1 MSAFLLD
8 VNVLTALLDP
18 SHVHHG
24 DAHSWF
30 SAAGRKA
37 WATCQLTENSVLRI
51 LGDQRYPN
59 SPGNPAVV
67 AELLAEFFSLP
78 GHVFWPD
85 DISILDPRRLDS
97 SRLLT
102 SPQVTDTYLLA
113 LAHAHNGQLATLDRR
128 IITDAV
134 KAGSAAAM
142 HLIV

>member
-1 MSAFLLD
+1 MTSFLLD
-8 VNVLTALLDP
+8 VNVLIALLDP

-30 SAAGRKA
+30 SATGRKA
-37 WATCQLTENSVLRI
+37 WATCPLTENSVLRI

-59 SPGNPAVV
+59 SPGNPAAV

-85 DISILDPRRLDS
+85 DISILDRHRLDP

-102 SPQVTDTYLLA
+102 SQQVADTYLLA
-113 LAHAHNGQLATLDRR
+113 LAHAHAGQLATLDRR
-128 IITDAV
+128 LITDAV
-134 KAGSAAAM
+134 KSGSAAL